1 MIPTTSELPNE
12 FYSQFKMFHELMA
25 IKVREILLIAS
36 PYDAYIMEEDRSLA
50 SRIVNEYMGL
60 NLSLPPRVTRT
71 SSGQNALQL
80 LEKKTFEMVITMPNI
95 DDMDA
100 RSLGIK
106 IKNRHPDLPVILLCH
121 SLRSIFPKG
130 EYRKLAAIDKVFLW
144 SGNADLLLALV
155 KNTED
160 CMNID
165 RDTQRAMVRV
175 LLLVEDSPQYYSYF
189 LPLIYR
195 EIVQQTQ
202 ALLGV
207 GLNEEHR
214 LLRMRSRPKIML
226 AETYEEAMSLSQ
238 KYRSFLMG
246 VFSDTRFPRNGKLD
260 NEAGVDF
267 LTMLKR
273 DIPDLPML
281 MLSSDSRNR
290 EKAEDVPAV
299 FLDKNSTNL
308 LSELQDFFLNHLG
321 FGDFV
326 FRLQDRTEIARAS
339 SLRTLELKLSQI
351 PDESLLYHATR
362 NHFSNWL
369 MARSEF
375 ALASTFREV
384 QTTDFQSTE
393 DIRWYI
399 ISGIHTVRK
408 LQQKGVVAQFRA
420 HNFDAEIM
428 DFVKIGDGSLGGKA
442 RGLAFMSALL
452 FQNPEPLA
460 AYSQISIL
468 IPKTLVITTQGFE
481 SFISLNRLGFCA
493 ENGHSDQEITDIF
506 LRADM
511 PDWLVA
517 DLEAFLV
524 QVRYPL
530 SVRSSSLLED
540 AQYQPYSGLYRTYMI
555 PNNHPE
561 PSVRLNQLI
570 HAIKR
575 VFASTY
581 YEDPLS
587 FTRHSVSQPQE
598 ESMAVIIQQV
608 VGEYHG
614 DYYYPALS
622 GVVQS
627 HNYYP
632 VSGMKFEE
640 GIAHIAVGLG
650 KTVVEGEKSIRFS
663 PKHPQNLPQFTTV
676 EDILNNCQR
685 NFYALKIR
693 GCSEELCFDRYA
705 NLEKRDIESA
715 ETEFPIRTLSSV
727 YIPEEHRIRDSGYL
741 PGLKIPTFAAILKHN
756 SFPLSSLLSD
766 VLNIGRKGMGCP
778 VEIEFAVNLGTEKQ
792 RKNEFYLLQMRPMAA
807 ELNLQDVRITQADKR
822 NAICFSRHALGNGRF
837 DRIADVVY
845 VKPSTFQITAT
856 EKIADE
862 IGKINSSMNRD
873 DRPYL
878 LIGPGRWGS
887 ADRWLG
893 IPVQWHHISGVGA
906 IIELKNKHIHADP
919 SQGSHFFQN
928 ITSVGIPYL
937 TVDENGDDLLKWK
950 CIEGYPAIQETRYV
964 RHVRPD
970 VPIVIKIQG
979 VKSLGV
985 IYENHPN
992 RTGDIQ

>member
-12 FYSQFKMFHELMA
+12 FYSQFKMFHELMT

-36 PYDAYIMEEDRSLA
+36 SYDAYIMEEDRSLA

-80 LEKKTFEMVITMPNI
+80 LEKKAFEMVITMPNL
-95 DDMDA
+95 DDADA
-100 RSLGIK
+100 QTLAVHIK
-106 IKNRHPDLPVILLCH
+106 MRHPDLPVILLCH
-121 SLRSIFPKG
+121 SLRSIFPQG
-130 EYRKLAAIDKVFLW
+130 EYRKLVGIDKVFVW

-155 KNTED
+155 KNAED
-160 CMNID
+160 RLNID

-226 AETYEEAMSLSQ
+226 AETYEEAIDLSQ
-238 KYRSFLMG
+238 KYRTFLMG
-246 VFSDTRFPRNGKLD
+246 IVSDTRFPRNGKLD
-260 NEAGVDF
+260 DEAGVDF
-267 LTMLKR
+267 LTMMKR
-273 DIPDLPML
+273 DIPDLPIL

-290 EKAEDVPAV
+290 MKAENIPAV
-299 FLDKNSTNL
+299 FLDKNSPNL
-308 LSELQDFFLNHLG
+308 LVELQNFFLNHLG

-326 FRLQDRTEIARAS
+326 FRLENRTEIARAS
-339 SLRTLELKLSQI
+339 SLRTLELQLSQI

-384 QTTDFQSTE
+384 QASDFQSTE

-452 FQNPEPLA
+452 FQNPEPWA
-460 AYSQISIL
+460 AYSQVSVQ

-481 SFISLNRLGFCA
+481 AFISLNRLGACA
-493 ENGHSDQEITDIF
+493 KNGYSDQEITNIF
-506 LRADM
+506 LRAEM
-511 PDWLVA
+511 PDWLAA
-517 DLEAFLV
+517 DLEAFLI

-581 YEDPLS
+581 YEDPVS
-587 FTRHSVSQPQE
+587 FTRHSVGQPQE

-608 VGEYHG
+608 VGEYYG
-614 DYYYPALS
+614 GYFYPALS

-627 HNYYP
+627 HNFYP
-632 VSGMKFEE
+632 VSGMKAEE

-650 KTVVEGEKSIRFS
+650 KTVVEGEKSVRFS
-663 PKHPQNLPQFTTV
+663 PKHPQMLPQFTTV

-685 NFYALKIR
+685 YLYALKME
-693 GCSEELCFDRYA
+693 GCSDELCFDRFA

-715 ETEFPIRTLSSV
+715 ETEYPIRMLSSV

-741 PGLKIPTFAAILKHN
+741 SGLKIPTFAAILKHN
-756 SFPLSSLLSD
+756 IFPLPQLLSD
-766 VLNIGRKGMGCP
+766 ILDIGRKGMGCP
-778 VEIEFAVNLGTEKQ
+778 VEIEFAVNLGTEKI
-792 RKNEFYLLQMRPMAA
+792 RKNEFYFLQMRPMAT
-807 ELNLQDVRITQADKR
+807 EVNHEDVSITKEDLKH
-822 NAICFSRHALGNGRF
+822 AICFTRQALGNGKI
-837 DRIADVVY
+837 DRISDIVY
-845 VKPSTFQITAT
+845 VKPATFQISET
-856 EKIADE
+856 EIMADE
-862 IGKINSSMNRD
+862 IGKMNVILSRES
-873 DRPYL
+873 RPYL

-893 IPVQWHHISGVGA
+893 IPVQWHHISGTGA
-906 IIELKNKHIHADP
+906 IIELKNAQIHADP

-928 ITSVGIPYL
+928 ITSIGIPYL
-937 TVDENGDDLLKWK
+937 TVDENADDMLNWDR
-950 CIEGYPAIQETRYV
+950 IEKYSEIQSTRYI

-970 VPIVIKIQG
+970 IPIIVKLQG
-979 VKSLGV
+979 AKSLGI
-985 IYENHPN
+985 IYENHPPQ
-992 RTGDIQ
+992 TGDIP